1 MMEGVY
7 NFATWDMEDFGR
19 LLHEKGD
26 PNVTWKKAKMR
37 KRMIPRKKEQMH
49 MKEVEALV
57 FTFWP

>member
-7 NFATWDMEDFGR
+7 NFATWYMEDFGR
-19 LLHEKGD
+19 LLYEKGGS
-26 PNVTWKKAKMR
+26 NVTWKKSKDEKR
-37 KRMIPRKKEQMH
+37 KIPRKKEQKH